1 MIGEIRDGET
11 AEMAVR
17 AAQTGHLVL
26 STLHTNDSLGAI
38 SRLTGLG
45 IDPSMITSSLIGVI
59 SQRLARRICPHCKET
74 YSPAEEIIKEFFA
87 TPPTDI
93 SWVKGQGCEECN
105 YATFK
110 GRLAL
115 AELWEPNQ
123 QDIVLINKRAPLE
136 KLQVSAR
143 QSTIPIMEEAIDK
156 VKAGETT
163 LEELIRVL
171 PYSFIENY
179 RQQQTESE

>member
-1 MIGEIRDGET
+1 
-11 AEMAVR
+11 
-17 AAQTGHLVL
+17 L
-26 STLHTNDSLGAI
+26 STLHANDSLGSI
-38 SRLTGLG
+38 NRLTGLG

-74 YSPAEEIIKEFFA
+74 YKPSKELIKEFFA

-93 SWVKGQGCEECN
+93 SWVKGQGCAECN
-105 YATFK
+105 YAGFK

-136 KLQVSAR
+136 ELQVSAR
-143 QSTIPIMEEAIDK
+143 QSTIPIMDEAIEK

-171 PYSFIENY
+171 PYPFIENY
-179 RQQQTESE
+179 RHLQTESE